1 MTSLQIINPTNHARF
16 ERLKPVTFTGKVDTE
31 IVTVELQADNQ
42 HPLGSD
48 DVDANGMWSIT
59 YSGFT
64 QTGDRKITAIGYD
77 QVHQNKGETSIRID
91 VVVPTDGLEKILQIA
106 DNSAIARYRWLNRGV
121 APKGYIKGMAVV
133 YAIVY
138 CKLKAGNPFAKE
150 MAKANTGN
158 LDKDALAHYAQKFRD
173 LGMNNSVAGVDTL
186 RHLFVLLIG
195 LGMRESSGKHCEG
208 WDVTGTPQPPTAETA
223 EAGLFQTSYNAR
235 HAHTLLPQLFEQYLA
250 NPSGFVE
257 IFKEGVTCRE
267 SQLRNAGEGKGKE
280 FQRLSK
286 ACPAFAVE
294 FAAIGLRNLR
304 RHWGPINR
312 REAEIRP
319 EADAMLQEVQK
330 IVDQFSLC
338 PILQ

>member
-1 MTSLQIINPTNHARF
+1 MTSLQIISPINDARF
-16 ERLKPVTFTGKVDTE
+16 ERLKPVTFTGKVDPE
-31 IVTVELQADNQ
+31 MVTVELKADDKY
-42 HPLGSD
+42 PLGSGQVKTD
-48 DVDANGMWSIT
+48 GSWSIT

-64 QTGDRKITAIGYD
+64 NIGDRKITAIGFD
-77 QVHQNKGETSIRID
+77 QGNQKKAETSIYIN
-91 VVVPTDGLEKILQIA
+91 VVYATDGLDKIIEVA
-106 DNSAIARYRWLNRGV
+106 ANSQIARYHWLDRGV

-133 YAIVY
+133 YAKVY
-138 CKLKAGNPFAKE
+138 CKLKASDPFAKE

-158 LDKDALAHYAQKFRD
+158 SDKDALAHYAQKFGD

-208 WDVTGTPQPPTAETA
+208 RDRSASNTTAETA

-250 NPSGFVE
+250 NSSGFIE
-257 IFKEGVTCRE
+257 IFEKGVTCPPQDWE
-267 SQLRNAGEGKGKE
+267 NYGEGKGKE

-286 ACPAFAVE
+286 TCPAFAAE

-304 RHWGPINR
+304 KHWGPINHL
-312 REAEIRP
+312 EAEIRP
-319 EADAMLQEVQK
+319 EADALLQEVQK
-330 IVDQFSLC
+330 IVDQLNLCSLF
-338 PILQ
+338 

>member
-16 ERLKPVTFTGKVDTE
+16 ECLKPVTFTGKVPTE
-31 IVTVELQADNQ
+31 MVTVELKADEKY
-42 HPLGSD
+42 PLGSGQVKAD
-48 DVDANGMWSIT
+48 GSWSIT

-64 QTGDRKITAIGYD
+64 NIGGRKITAIGFD
-77 QVHQNKGETSIRID
+77 QGNQKKAETSIYIN
-91 VVVPTDGLEKILQIA
+91 VVSATDGLDKIIQIA
-106 DNSAIARYRWLNRGV
+106 ANSQIARYHWLDRGV

-133 YAIVY
+133 YAKVY
-138 CKLKAGNPFAKE
+138 CQLKAANPFAKE

-158 LDKDALAHYAQKFRD
+158 SDKDALAHYAQKFGY

-195 LGMRESSGKHCEG
+195 LGMRESSGKYCEG
-208 WDVTGTPQPPTAETA
+208 RDRSASNTTAETA

-235 HAHTLLPQLFEQYLA
+235 SASPLLPQLFEQYLA
-250 NPSGFVE
+250 NSSGFIE
-257 IFKEGVTCRE
+257 IFKEGVTCPPQDWE
-267 SQLRNAGEGKGKE
+267 NYGEGKGKE

-286 ACPAFAVE
+286 ACPAFAAE

-304 RHWGPINR
+304 KHWGPINR
-312 REAEIRP
+312 LEAEIRP

-330 IVDQFSLC
+330 IVDQLNLCSLF
-338 PILQ
+338 